1 MHIQRFL
8 KNIEEHGIT
17 EADAAQMYTVLRRVQ
32 DDILYA
38 PVARGIRGE
47 GQLDIKQK
55 LERIT
60 DKELV
65 SDYQHEP
72 DYQI

>member
-1 MHIQRFL
+1 
-8 KNIEEHGIT
+8 
-17 EADAAQMYTVLRRVQ
+17 MYTVLRRVQ